1 MSQSWRGC
9 NSSDYCINVLYSAS
23 RSYLCGS
30 KHKMASALRALKR
43 PGAHSYPFMQ
53 STQQQP
59 LKEILGFWSMNFRQL
74 GEWSPFFVATFYKC
88 EVFGYGTVTNIHIT
102 LDSLSYWLLIWL
114 NQRLEE
120 KKKQLVEMCKTCLFV
135 ERNWPFFEWQ
145 TWKGR
150 FKYRWIHFG
159 MDDAPGFWFMFSGVP
174 CLFPR
179 VEKSHTVRSH

>member
-120 KKKQLVEMCKTCLFV
+120 KKSNLLRCARHACSWREIDHFLNDKPERDVSSTAEYILVWMMHQGFDLCFLGCHVYFH
-135 ERNWPFFEWQ
+135 EWKKATQ
-145 TWKGR
+145 
-150 FKYRWIHFG
+150 
-159 MDDAPGFWFMFSGVP
+159 
-174 CLFPR
+174 
-179 VEKSHTVRSH
+179 